1 MFVSSNSVR
10 LGVSV
15 GCPHYILRPLGVLPN
30 IKFEMCFEF
39 RVQTYKV
46 QAFFLMNRLM
56 QRLLSLPKPVV
67 VVLALALLGLIG
79 AVEYITGRDFALSA
93 VYLVPICWA
102 CWAAGRGIGI
112 VLAIAGAVTWFMA
125 DLKSGFVYP
134 RPWIPYWNALMLFVL
149 FLTVVYLL
157 SAFQAAHCRL
167 EETVGLRTA
176 AMQEEIKQRK
186 RLEAAKIQAERL
198 AAVGTMAAQVAH
210 EVRNPLGSITL
221 NLDLTFKEIGL
232 LAGGHGH
239 LPDEGRALVTDMR
252 AEVRRIQRVIEDYL
266 QFARLPKVQRQPVDL
281 NGFLDRKLGF
291 LRSELERS
299 NVKLRTHFDP
309 ALTSINADAE
319 QLWQT
324 VLNLIRNSRDAM
336 PDGGELIIGTWRE
349 GAQALLRVNDNGKG
363 MTGEQ
368 VERVFEPFFT
378 TKKEGT
384 GLGLTLVQQIVT
396 EHGGHI
402 ECESTS
408 GKGSTFTI
416 FLPLMEKS

>member
-1 MFVSSNSVR
+1 V
-10 LGVSV
+10 
-15 GCPHYILRPLGVLPN
+15 P
-30 IKFEMCFEF
+30 
-39 RVQTYKV
+39 TYKV
-46 QAFFLMNRLM
+46 QNFFLLNGLL

-79 AVEYITGRDFALSA
+79 SVEYATGRDFALSA

-112 VLAIAGAVTWFMA
+112 LVAIAGAATWFMA
-125 DLKSGFVYP
+125 DLRSGFVYP
-134 RPWIPYWNALMLFVL
+134 RPWIPYWNALMLLVL
-149 FLTVVYLL
+149 FLTVVFLL
-157 SAFQAAHCRL
+157 SAFHTARYRL
-167 EETVGLRTA
+167 EETVALRTA
-176 AMQEEIKQRK
+176 ALQEEIKERK

-198 AAVGTMAAQVAH
+198 AAVGRMAAQVAH

-221 NLDLTFKEIGL
+221 NLDLTFKEIDL
-232 LAGGHGH
+232 LAGGNGH
-239 LPDEGRALVTDMR
+239 LPDEGRTLVTDMR

-281 NGFLDRKLGF
+281 NGFLDQKLGF
-291 LRSELERS
+291 LGSELERS

-319 QLWQT
+319 QLWQS
-324 VLNLIRNSRDAM
+324 VLNLVRNSLEAM
-336 PDGGELIIGTWRE
+336 PDGGELIIGTWSDSAR
-349 GAQALLRVNDNGKG
+349 ALLRVSDNGKG
-363 MTGEQ
+363 MTADQ
-368 VERVFEPFFT
+368 VQRVFEPFFT

-384 GLGLTLVQQIVT
+384 GLGLALVQQIVT

-402 ECESTS
+402 ECESAS

-416 FLPLMEKS
+416 FLPLMEKT

>member
-1 MFVSSNSVR
+1 M
-10 LGVSV
+10 
-15 GCPHYILRPLGVLPN
+15 P
-30 IKFEMCFEF
+30 
-39 RVQTYKV
+39 TYKV
-46 QAFFLMNRLM
+46 QNFFLLNGLL

-79 AVEYITGRDFALSA
+79 SVEYATGRDFALSA

-112 VLAIAGAVTWFMA
+112 LVAIAGAATWFMA
-125 DLKSGFVYP
+125 DLRSGFVYP
-134 RPWIPYWNALMLFVL
+134 RPWIPYWNALMLLVL
-149 FLTVVYLL
+149 FLTVVFLL
-157 SAFQAAHCRL
+157 SAFHTARYRL
-167 EETVGLRTA
+167 EETVALRTA
-176 AMQEEIKQRK
+176 ALQEEIKERK

-198 AAVGTMAAQVAH
+198 AAVGRMAAQVAH

-221 NLDLTFKEIGL
+221 NLDLTFKEIDL
-232 LAGGHGH
+232 LAGGNGH
-239 LPDEGRALVTDMR
+239 LPDEGRTLVTDMR

-281 NGFLDRKLGF
+281 NGFLDQKLGF
-291 LRSELERS
+291 LGSELERS

-319 QLWQT
+319 QLWQS
-324 VLNLIRNSRDAM
+324 VLNLVRNSLEAM
-336 PDGGELIIGTWRE
+336 PDGGELIIGTWSDSAR
-349 GAQALLRVNDNGKG
+349 ALLRVSDNGKG
-363 MTGEQ
+363 MTADQ
-368 VERVFEPFFT
+368 VQRVFEPFFT

-384 GLGLTLVQQIVT
+384 GLGLALVQQIVT

-402 ECESTS
+402 ECESAS

-416 FLPLMEKS
+416 FLPLMEKT

>member
-15 GCPHYILRPLGVLPN
+15 GCPHYFHRPLGVLPN
-30 IKFEMCFEF
+30 IEFELHFEN
-39 RVQTYKV
+39 RVQTYTV
-46 QAFFLMNRLM
+46 QVFFLMNRLM
-56 QRLLSLPKPVV
+56 QRLLSLPKPAV
-67 VVLALALLGLIG
+67 VVLALALMMLIG
-79 AVEYITGRDFALSA
+79 SVEYTTERDFALSA

-112 VLAIAGAVTWFMA
+112 MVAIAGAVTWFMA

-134 RPWIPYWNALMLFVL
+134 HPWIPYWNALMLFAL
-149 FLTVVYLL
+149 FLTVVSLL
-157 SAFQAAHCRL
+157 SAFQTARYRL
-167 EETVGLRTA
+167 EETVELRTA
-176 AMQEEIKQRK
+176 ALQEEIKERK
-186 RLEAAKIQAERL
+186 RLEAAKVQAERL
-198 AAVGTMAAQVAH
+198 AVVGTMAAQVAH

-221 NLDLTFKEIGL
+221 NLDLTFKEIDL
-232 LAGGHGH
+232 LAGGNGH
-239 LPDEGRALVTDMR
+239 LPDEGRTLVTDMR

-291 LRSELERS
+291 LRSELEQS

-309 ALTSINADAE
+309 ALPSINADAE

-324 VLNLIRNSRDAM
+324 VLNLVRNSREAM

-349 GAQALLRVNDNGKG
+349 GARALLRVSDNGKG

-368 VERVFEPFFT
+368 VKRVFEPFFT

-384 GLGLTLVQQIVT
+384 GLGLALVQQIVT
-396 EHGGHI
+396 EHDGHI
-402 ECESTS
+402 ECESTN

-416 FLPLMEKS
+416 FLPLMEKT

>member
-1 MFVSSNSVR
+1 
-10 LGVSV
+10 
-15 GCPHYILRPLGVLPN
+15 
-30 IKFEMCFEF
+30 
-39 RVQTYKV
+39 
-46 QAFFLMNRLM
+46 
-56 QRLLSLPKPVV
+56 
-67 VVLALALLGLIG
+67 
-79 AVEYITGRDFALSA
+79 
-93 VYLVPICWA
+93 
-102 CWAAGRGIGI
+102 
-112 VLAIAGAVTWFMA
+112 
-125 DLKSGFVYP
+125 
-134 RPWIPYWNALMLFVL
+134 MLFAL

-157 SAFQAAHCRL
+157 SAFQTARYRL
-167 EETVGLRTA
+167 EETVELRTA
-176 AMQEEIKQRK
+176 ALQEEIKERK
-186 RLEAAKIQAERL
+186 RLEAAKVQAERL

-221 NLDLTFKEIGL
+221 NLDLTFKEIDL
-232 LAGGHGH
+232 LAGGNGH
-239 LPDEGRALVTDMR
+239 LPDEGRTLVTDMC

-266 QFARLPKVQRQPVDL
+266 EFARLPKVQRQPVDL
-281 NGFLDRKLGF
+281 NAFLDRKLGF

-299 NVKLRTHFDP
+299 EVKLRTHFDP
-309 ALTSINADAE
+309 ALTSIHADAE

-336 PDGGELIIGTWRE
+336 PAGGELVIGTWRE
-349 GAQALLRVNDNGKG
+349 GARALLRVSDNGKG

-368 VERVFEPFFT
+368 VKRVFEPFFT
-378 TKKEGT
+378 TKEEGT

>member
-1 MFVSSNSVR
+1 
-10 LGVSV
+10 
-15 GCPHYILRPLGVLPN
+15 
-30 IKFEMCFEF
+30 
-39 RVQTYKV
+39 VQN
-46 QAFFLMNRLM
+46 FFLLNGLL

-79 AVEYITGRDFALSA
+79 SVEYATGRDFALSA

-112 VLAIAGAVTWFMA
+112 LVAIAGAATWFMA
-125 DLKSGFVYP
+125 DLRSGFVYP
-134 RPWIPYWNALMLFVL
+134 RPWIPYWNALMLLVL
-149 FLTVVYLL
+149 FLTVVFLL
-157 SAFQAAHCRL
+157 SAFHTARYRL
-167 EETVGLRTA
+167 EETVALRTA
-176 AMQEEIKQRK
+176 ALQEEIKERK

-198 AAVGTMAAQVAH
+198 AAVGRMAAQVAH

-221 NLDLTFKEIGL
+221 NLDLTFKEIDL
-232 LAGGHGH
+232 LAGGNGH
-239 LPDEGRALVTDMR
+239 LPDEGRTLVTDMR

-281 NGFLDRKLGF
+281 NGFLDQKLGF
-291 LRSELERS
+291 LGSELERS

-319 QLWQT
+319 QLWQS
-324 VLNLIRNSRDAM
+324 VLNLVRNSLEAM
-336 PDGGELIIGTWRE
+336 PDGGELIIGTWSDSAR
-349 GAQALLRVNDNGKG
+349 ALLRVSDNGKG
-363 MTGEQ
+363 MTADQ
-368 VERVFEPFFT
+368 VQRVFEPFFT

-384 GLGLTLVQQIVT
+384 GLGLALVQQIVT

-402 ECESTS
+402 ECESAS

-416 FLPLMEKS
+416 FLPLMEKT

>member
-1 MFVSSNSVR
+1 LS
-10 LGVSV
+10 
-15 GCPHYILRPLGVLPN
+15 VLPD
-30 IKFEMCFEF
+30 IEFKMRFEYK
-39 RVQTYKV
+39 VQTYKV

-67 VVLALALLGLIG
+67 VVQALALLGLIG

-112 VLAIAGAVTWFMA
+112 MVAIAGAVTWFMA
-125 DLKSGFVYP
+125 DLESGFVYP
-134 RPWIPYWNALMLFVL
+134 HPWIPYWNALMLFVL

-157 SAFQAAHCRL
+157 SAFQAARYRL
-167 EETVGLRTA
+167 EETVELRTA
-176 AMQEEIKQRK
+176 ALQEEIKERK
-186 RLEAAKIQAERL
+186 RLEAAKVQAERL

-221 NLDLTFKEIGL
+221 NLDLTFKEIDL
-232 LAGGHGH
+232 LAGGKGH
-239 LPDEGRALVTDMR
+239 LPDEGRTLVTDMR

-281 NGFLDRKLGF
+281 NAFLDRKLGF

-299 NVKLRTHFDP
+299 EVKLRIHFDP
-309 ALTSINADAE
+309 ALTSIHADAE

-336 PDGGELIIGTWRE
+336 PAGGELAVGTWRE
-349 GAQALLRVNDNGKG
+349 GKQALLRVSDTGKG

-368 VERVFEPFFT
+368 VKRVFEPFFT
-378 TKKEGT
+378 TKEEGT